1 MRLVD
6 LTLVVS
12 EGMPVYPGDPEVR
25 FSSKESG
32 GFWVSEV
39 CLGSHSGTH
48 VDVPRHV
55 NPQGTGVDGIPL
67 DRLSGYGRAIDVRGQ
82 REVDLEEVPRAE
94 VILFYTGATEDL
106 AEAMKGAHP
115 VLTVRTA
122 EKLVKA
128 GVKVVGVDSP
138 SVGSLEVHRVLLESG
153 VVIVENLSPRLGE
166 LLGKEF
172 FFIVAPL
179 PLKGLDGAPARAI
192 ALLME

>member
-6 LTLVVS
+6 LTLVVN

-25 FSSKESG
+25 FRGRESG

-39 CLGSHSGTH
+39 CLGSHTGTH

-55 NPQGTGVDGIPL
+55 SPQGIGVDGIPL
-67 DRLSGYGRAIDVRGQ
+67 DRLSGYGRAIDATGQ
-82 REVDLEEVPRAE
+82 REVELEVVPRIE
-94 VILFYTGATEDL
+94 VILFYTGATVDL
-106 AEAMKGAHP
+106 AEAMKGGHP
-115 VLTVRTA
+115 VLSVGTA
-122 EKLVKA
+122 ERLVKA

-138 SVGSLEVHRVLLESG
+138 SVGSLEVHRVLLENG
-153 VVIVENLSPRLGE
+153 VIIVENLSPELRE

-172 FFIVAPL
+172 FFIAAPL

-192 ALLME
+192 ALLPE